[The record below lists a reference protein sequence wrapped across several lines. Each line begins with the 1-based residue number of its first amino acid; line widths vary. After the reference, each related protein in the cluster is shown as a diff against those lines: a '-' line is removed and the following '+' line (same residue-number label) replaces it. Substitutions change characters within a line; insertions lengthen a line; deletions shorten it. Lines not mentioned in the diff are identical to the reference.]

1 MSYTDF
7 DFPHSHMYDSD
18 LRELLCKYNTLVEG
32 LAALKAWKA
41 KHEKDYAG
49 LLKRTSALEKEIVV
63 LANDIQKQDKY
74 MHEYLAE
81 QHQLIIDECN
91 KCKREI
97 DSHFAI
103 ALNHFTN
110 EFETLSGNVLA
121 KLSQM
126 QIQLNDFNLLLVDAL
141 AQNKAEIYEHVN
153 DMFNYWVDHLP
164 DYENLIVYN
173 PARGAQTTIQE
184 AINDLYAD
192 FNVFGLTAIQYEELS
207 LTAEQYDNYQLTAR
221 EYDTWGYIALEYP
234 DPRYYMID
242 PFTGEKNLIKN
253 VVYKLTAFHRDGFTA
268 AEYDALLLT
277 AEEYDA
283 RLITAFNYD
292 WFAKDILSA

>member
-7 DFPHSHMYDSD
+7 DFPHTHMYDSD
-18 LRELLCKYNTLVEG
+18 LRELLCKYNKLVEG
-32 LAALKAWKA
+32 LAALKAWQT

-49 LLKRTSALEKEIVV
+49 LLKRTTALEKEAAE
-63 LANDIQKQDKY
+63 LASDIAQ
-74 MHEYLAE
+74 
-81 QHQLIIDECN
+81 QHQMIIDECN
-91 KCKREI
+91 NCKRQI
-97 DSHFAI
+97 DNHFAL

-121 KLSQM
+121 KLTQM
-126 QIQLNDFNLLLVDAL
+126 QIQLNDFNLFLINAL
-141 AQNKAEIYEHVN
+141 AQNKTEIYEHVN

-173 PARGAQTTIQE
+173 PARGSMTTIQE

-221 EYDTWGYIALEYP
+221 EYDTWGYIALQYP

-242 PFTGEKNLIKN
+242 PFTGEKNLVKN
-253 VVYKLTAFHRDGFTA
+253 VVYKLTAFHKEGLTA
-268 AEYDALLLT
+268 TEYDAKLLT
-277 AEEYDA
+277 AGEYDA
-283 RLITAFNYD
+283 KLITAFNYD
-292 WFAKDILSA
+292 WFGKDLLSA